1 MKSKSQKDIFLD
13 GEGDEWLKRN
23 KRNPYD
29 LWYIKYLP
37 LMIFRYSQCNYLNRR
52 HDYK

>member
-23 KRNPYD
+23 KRNLAID
-29 LWYIKYLP
+29 SKN
-37 LMIFRYSQCNYLNRR
+37 MKVNKEF
-52 HDYK
+52 